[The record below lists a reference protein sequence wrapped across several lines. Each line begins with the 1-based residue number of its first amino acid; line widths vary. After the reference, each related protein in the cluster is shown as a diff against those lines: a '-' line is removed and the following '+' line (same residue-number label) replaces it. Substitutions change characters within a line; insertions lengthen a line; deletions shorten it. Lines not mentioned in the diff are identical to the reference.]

1 MRLFSTQQRL
11 LRQTEAD
18 NNITSGTVAGGLF
31 QEQIAMSMILR
42 ALRAVNQALEH
53 LASILSSTIAA
64 IMVLALTLSAITRY
78 ASGTGY
84 DWFIELPPALVPWLV
99 FPLLGPLLRS
109 GAHIQVDVLPNILKG
124 RQLLFLRLLVF
135 ATMLVGAI
143 IFFLA
148 GNEAVALFRRL
159 GQLMELEIELP
170 IWWMYLAFPTGF
182 AILAL
187 FALEL
192 LLETLSRL
200 MGYEVSAS

>member
-1 MRLFSTQQRL
+1 MKL
-11 LRQTEAD
+11 
-18 NNITSGTVAGGLF
+18 
-31 QEQIAMSMILR
+31 ILR
-42 ALRAVNQALEH
+42 LLRAVNAGFE
-53 LASILSSTIAA
+53 AVTAVTSSAIAA
-64 IMVLALTLSAITRY
+64 VMVLALTFSAVTRY
-78 ASGTGY
+78 VSGTGY

-109 GAHIQVDVLPNILKG
+109 GAHIQVDLVPNFLHG
-124 RQLLFLRLLVF
+124 RGLLLLQLFVY
-135 ATMLVGAI
+135 AVMLVGAI

-182 AILAL
+182 FILAL

-192 LLETLSRL
+192 LLETIVRL
-200 MGYEVSAS
+200 FAPAQEVAA